1 MGHLRAAEVVAIFFS
16 ALLVLGCVNPKSTE
30 TATASDIQAFLQTE
44 AARKLDPA
52 LQSRLL
58 NLEQTNRLDETLT
71 VVLGLKSPLSESERE
86 QLQRAEVTIRSTMG
100 TVVTALV
107 PAKRVP
113 QVASLGFVARIEL
126 PVSVTPKGERDAP

>member
-1 MGHLRAAEVVAIFFS
+1 MGHLSAVAALTIFFS
-16 ALLVLGCVNPKSTE
+16 ALLVLGCVNPKYTE
-30 TATASDIQAFLQTE
+30 TATASDLHAFLQTE
-44 AARKLDPA
+44 AARKLDPE

-58 NLEQTNRLDETLT
+58 NLEQTNRLDETLA
-71 VVLGLKSPLSESERE
+71 VVLGLRSPLSESERE

-107 PAKRVP
+107 PASRVP

-126 PVSVTPKGERDAP
+126 PVNVAPKGERDAP